1 MFSRAFVSITTLA
14 IAYAKATTRTMQVHD
29 VRSTAP
35 TTFTSL
41 GAAPA
46 DMVLTVKV
54 QVAQNDIAGLEK
66 ALMDVS
72 TPGNALY
79 GQHLSKEELESYT
92 APKAESLD
100 AVTAWLKEN
109 DIEASSASPAGDWLS
124 FDVPVSKANEIFDA
138 DYTVFKHTGG
148 RELIRTLSYSVPEDL
163 AAHID
168 VIHPSNTF
176 AIASPAAA
184 FKAIQAQPS
193 ASNGNLTSRGVPY
206 SCASTVTPA
215 CLQAMYGIP
224 TTAIGEKTNVLAVS
238 GFIDMWANEADL
250 KSFLSTFRKDLS
262 SSTTFALQTLDG
274 GSNPQTPRS
283 SAGTEANLDIQ
294 YTVGLASPVPVTFVS
309 VGEDNSDGTF
319 GSLDMINYFLNMST
333 TPTVLSISY
342 GVDETDLSPSMAKSI
357 CNAYMAL
364 GARGT
369 SILFAS
375 GDGGVAGGQFG
386 EQSQNCTVFVPS
398 FPPSCPYVTSVGATT
413 GIVETAADFSSGGFS
428 NVFGRPSYQSSAVSS
443 YLSALGS
450 TNTGRFNTTGRGF
463 PDVSTQGVNFEIVLD
478 ARRVLVNGTSCS
490 TPTFA
495 SVVALL
501 NDELIAA
508 GKSPLGFLNPFLYST
523 AGAAALTDVT
533 SGSNPGCGT
542 DGFPATVGWDPVTG
556 LGTPNYAALRTAVGL

>member
-1 MFSRAFVSITTLA
+1 MFSRVFVSITILA

-29 VRSTAP
+29 VRLAAP
-35 TTFTSL
+35 TAFTSL

-92 APKAESLD
+92 APLKAESLD

-124 FDVPVSKANEIFDA
+124 FDVPVSKANELFDA

-148 RELIRTLSYSVPEDL
+148 RELLRTLSYSVPEDL

-168 VIHPSNTF
+168 VIHPSNTY
-176 AIASPAAA
+176 
-184 FKAIQAQPS
+184 PS

-206 SCASTVTPA
+206 SCASIVTPA
-215 CLQAMYGIP
+215 CLQAMYDIP
-224 TTAIGEKTNVLAVS
+224 TTVIGEKTNVLAVS

-283 SAGTEANLDIQ
+283 SAGSEANLDIQ

-309 VGEDNSDGTF
+309 VGDEISDGAF
-319 GSLDMINYFLNMST
+319 GGLDIINYFLNMST
-333 TPTVLSISY
+333 TPTILSTSY
-342 GVDETDLSPSMAKSI
+342 GVNETDLSPSMAKSI

-369 SILFAS
+369 SILFSS
-375 GDGGVAGGQFG
+375 GDGGVAGAQFG
-386 EQSQNCTVFVPS
+386 AQFENCTVFIPS
-398 FPPSCPYVTSVGATT
+398 FPSGCPYVTSVGATT
-413 GIVETAADFSSGGFS
+413 GIVETAADFTSGGFS
-428 NVFGRPSYQSSAVSS
+428 NVFGRPWYQSSAVSS
-443 YLSALGS
+443 YLSTLGS
-450 TNTGRFNTTGRGF
+450 TNAGRFNATGRGF
-463 PDVSTQGVNFEIVLD
+463 PDVSAQGVNFSIVLD
-478 ARRVLVNGTSCS
+478 AQPVLTNGTSCS
-490 TPTFA
+490 APTFA

-556 LGTPNYAALRTAVGL
+556 LGTPNYAALRIAVGL